1 MLKKL
6 ILYKNNIM
14 NNDKKLYLYSGLAIA
29 LSVVAYVVI
38 TRKKKTDTDPSA
50 NQVKPDVTTN
60 TGDEISNEQAVLDTT
75 IADIIKLPLAQ
86 AKAKLLGKNIY
97 TKVDNVNPRRTPYV
111 NNGWLVNNSVGGRI
125 TEKNSLIGSV
135 TDVVNDKG
143 LLRNNSG
150 SVYKWIKVKPSL
162 DAIKQIKDDSSFL
175 IGAKTDVFY
184 VREDV
189 IKLNKN

>member
-1 MLKKL
+1 
-6 ILYKNNIM
+6 M
-14 NNDKKLYLYSGLAIA
+14 NSDKKLYLYSGLAIA

-38 TRKKKTDTDPSA
+38 TRKKKLDTDPSA
-50 NQVKPDVTTN
+50 NEVKPDVTTS
-60 TGDEISNEQAVLDTT
+60 TGEQISNEQAVLDPTLT
-75 IADIIKLPLAQ
+75 EIIKLPLAQ

-125 TEKNSLIGSV
+125 TQKNSLIGSV

-162 DAIKQIKDDSSFL
+162 EAIKQIKDDSSFL
-175 IGAKTDVFY
+175 IGTKTDSFY